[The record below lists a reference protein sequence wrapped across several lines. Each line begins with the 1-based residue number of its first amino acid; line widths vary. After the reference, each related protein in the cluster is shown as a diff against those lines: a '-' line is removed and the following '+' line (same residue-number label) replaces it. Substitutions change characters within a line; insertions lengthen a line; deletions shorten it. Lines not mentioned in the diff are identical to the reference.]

1 MLIELKPIPLHYMVL
16 ENMNYM
22 KLIINPIAGGGKTNK
37 LWESIKCTIDSM
49 GIQYDYD
56 LTQYPLHATEL
67 AQDAVNKGYTTI
79 VSVGGDGTINEIVNG
94 IFLSNA
100 FDKVKLGI
108 ISTGTGADYI
118 RTLGLP
124 RDYRLACKTLVNDNV
139 KKVDIGIAKFKI
151 NGRDRERVFVNF
163 AGAGFDAEIV
173 KRTTI
178 KYKSF
183 GKVASYLLALFSTFM
198 TYVNKKILLET
209 DNIVCTHKMCTIIV
223 GIGKYGG
230 GGMKTT
236 PGAEI
241 NDGLFDILVVGN
253 LSKFDLIKSLPM
265 IYRGTHLKHPKVSL
279 YKSKFVKLSSSEDI
293 LVQADGDII
302 GATPVEFSIKP
313 SSLSVIV

>member
-1 MLIELKPIPLHYMVL
+1 M
-16 ENMNYM
+16 
-22 KLIINPIAGGGKTNK
+22 AGGGNTNK
-37 LWESIKCTIDSM
+37 LWEKIKFIIDSM
-49 GIQYDYD
+49 GIEYSYDK
-56 LTQYPLHATEL
+56 TEYPLHATKL
-67 AQDAVNKGYTTI
+67 AQDAVDKGYTTI

-100 FDKVKLGI
+100 LDRVNLGI

-124 RDYRLACKTLVNDNV
+124 RDYRLACKTLMEGNV

-151 NGRDRERVFVNF
+151 DGKDSERAFVNF
-163 AGAGFDAEIV
+163 AGVGFDAEIV
-173 KRTTI
+173 KKTTI

-183 GKVASYLLALFSTFM
+183 GKVASYLLALLSTFI
-198 TYVNKKILLET
+198 TYVNKEIILET
-209 DNIVCTHKMCTIIV
+209 DSFVNTLLMCTTIV

-236 PGAEI
+236 PNAEI
-241 NDGLFDILVVGN
+241 NDGLFDVLVVGN

-265 IYRGTHLKHPKVSL
+265 IYKGTHLRHPKVSI
-279 YKSKFVKLSSSEDI
+279 YKSKFVRLSSSKDI

-302 GATPVEFSIKP
+302 GTTPVELSIRP
-313 SSLSVIV
+313 SGLNVII